1 MEDSNIPEEV
11 LLNNCSRK
19 EISTFS
25 TFKESY
31 DLNYEAY
38 EPDPRKLKSLS
49 KVLKDK
55 KITVVL
61 GTWCEDSKVYLP
73 RFLKVMDAINIAEQQ
88 ITFIGVDAEKQ
99 AKKKLIKPFKLEK
112 VPTFIFSDTKGD
124 EIARITESPEK
135 TFEKDIVKLL
145 KQPK

>member
-11 LLNNCSRK
+11 LVNNFSRK
-19 EISTFS
+19 KLSTFT

-38 EPDPRKLKSLS
+38 EPDPKKLKTLS
-49 KVLKDK
+49 KLLKDK

-61 GTWCEDSKVYLP
+61 GTWCEDSRVYLP
-73 RFLKVMDAINIAEQQ
+73 RFLKVMDAINIPENQ
-88 ITFIGVDAEKQ
+88 ITYIGVDAEKK
-99 AKKKLIKPFKLEK
+99 AKKKLIQPFKIEK
-112 VPTFIFSDTKGD
+112 VPTFIFSDAKGD

-135 TFEKDIVKLL
+135 TFEKDIAKKL
-145 KQPK
+145 KPAK